1 MATAARVGLRSGR
14 PAERRFGV
22 MQAFLDFK
30 IERQP
35 NDETCG
41 PTCLQ
46 AVYRYHGDLIP
57 LDRIIAEVPKLEN
70 GGTLAVLLGKHAL
83 ARGYRASLLTYN
95 LKVFDPTWFELP
107 RDQLVAKL
115 RAHRAVEKS
124 TRVRKATKA
133 YLDFVVAGGDVH
145 MTDLTA
151 QVIREPLQRG
161 VPVLAGLSAT
171 YLYRTAR
178 ELGSPLRYDDLHGEP
193 QGHFV
198 VLCGYSAFDG
208 TVLVADPQR
217 PNPLSA
223 SHIYA
228 VGMDRLVCAI
238 MLGIITFDAN
248 LLVLTPSRAT
258 PDPLEPTPPPGRNA
272 ST

>member
-1 MATAARVGLRSGR
+1 MH
-14 PAERRFGV
+14 
-22 MQAFLDFK
+22 AFLDFK

-46 AVYRYHGDLIP
+46 AVYRHHGDPLP

-70 GGTLAVLLGKHAL
+70 GGTLAVLLGMHAL
-83 ARGYRASLLTYN
+83 TRGYRASLLTYN
-95 LKVFDPTWFELP
+95 LKVFDPTWFALP
-107 RDQLVAKL
+107 RAELIDKL
-115 RAHRAVEKS
+115 KAHRAVEK
-124 TRVRKATKA
+124 TPRVRKATKA
-133 YLDFVVAGGDVH
+133 YLDFVTAGGDVY

-151 QVIREPLQRG
+151 EVIKEPLQRG

-178 ELGSPLRYDDLHGEP
+178 EIGSPMVYDDLRGEP

-198 VLCGYSAFDG
+198 VLCGYSAPDH

-217 PNPLSA
+217 PNPLSTT
-223 SHIYA
+223 HIYS

-248 LLVLTPSRAT
+248 LLTLTPKAK
-258 PDPLEPTPPPGRNA
+258 A
-272 ST
+272 